1 MTSTLRRSVRNAL
14 RITVAGLCCVG
25 IWNSLQFARA
35 DRLFR
40 EDDEQSLRKAIHIEP
55 DSWLYY
61 MRLADFD
68 HVHSRELLDT
78 AVRLDRYNALVNV
91 ELGRQYEADGDY
103 SRAEKSYLAA
113 YDVDRTYPPRWNLA
127 AYYLRR
133 NNMPAFWSWAR
144 IAAQMPPDD
153 IDPLFEI
160 CWQAAPDPEK
170 MANTVLVHETPALV
184 HQYVAF
190 LLRKGQFAVA
200 ATFAH
205 QLARMGTS
213 DNDRSLL
220 LSVVDRLVAA
230 NQATAANALWHSLIV
245 RNWVIADEGVPNNS
259 HFLREPIPVS
269 FDWSF
274 PEYDGLHSW
283 PGPSGLET
291 EFTGSE
297 PEDCTVAEQVVT
309 LAPGDYTMT
318 YTYHSA
324 DIPPDAGLH
333 WRIVDA
339 SSNSIIATSPDLSSD
354 SETHSTLS
362 FTVPPAS
369 SLLWLR
375 LDYQRALGTTRI
387 AGTSMVIS
395 TQIKANPKH
404 DMPTMQ

>member
-1 MTSTLRRSVRNAL
+1 
-14 RITVAGLCCVG
+14 
-25 IWNSLQFARA
+25 
-35 DRLFR
+35 
-40 EDDEQSLRKAIHIEP
+40 
-55 DSWLYY
+55 
-61 MRLADFD
+61 
-68 HVHSRELLDT
+68 
-78 AVRLDRYNALVNV
+78 
-91 ELGRQYEADGDY
+91 
-103 SRAEKSYLAA
+103 
-113 YDVDRTYPPRWNLA
+113 
-127 AYYLRR
+127 
-133 NNMPAFWSWAR
+133 
-144 IAAQMPPDD
+144 
-153 IDPLFEI
+153 
-160 CWQAAPDPEK
+160 
-170 MANTVLVHETPALV
+170 
-184 HQYVAF
+184 
-190 LLRKGQFAVA
+190 
-200 ATFAH
+200 
-205 QLARMGTS
+205 
-213 DNDRSLL
+213 
-220 LSVVDRLVAA
+220 
-230 NQATAANALWHSLIV
+230 LWHSLIV